1 MLKDI
6 KVQLMKVLRS
16 KWVPLVA
23 LLGILIGLYV
33 YSKDKYRITDRM
45 TTGTNS
51 ITSSSENKNLL
62 NPSMDTNTNQTS
74 LTTVANANDLL
85 PRDTNSQWASLNPI
99 GTGNIAIPDLLES
112 GHHIGLDTI
121 GQSFKNP
128 NYQNRPDP
136 IIQKVNTGPWSQS
149 SIEPD
154 YGRAPF

>member
-1 MLKDI
+1 MFKDI
-6 KVQLMKVLRS
+6 KVQLTKILRS

-23 LLGILIGLYV
+23 FLGILIGLYV

-51 ITSSSENKNLL
+51 VPSNENNNVV
-62 NPSMDTNTNQTS
+62 NPSMDGNIKSTS
-74 LTTVANANDLL
+74 SNSVANANDLL
-85 PRDTNSQWASLNPI
+85 PKDSNSQWASLNPI
-99 GTGNIAIPDLLES
+99 GSGNVAIPDLLES

-136 IIQKVNTGPWSQS
+136 VIQKVSIGPWSQS

-154 YGRAPF
+154 YGRASL

>member
-1 MLKDI
+1 MFKDI
-6 KVQLMKVLRS
+6 KVQLTKILRS

-23 LLGILIGLYV
+23 FLGILIGLYV

-51 ITSSSENKNLL
+51 VPSNENNNVV
-62 NPSMDTNTNQTS
+62 NPSMDGNIKSTS
-74 LTTVANANDLL
+74 SNSVANANDLL
-85 PRDTNSQWASLNPI
+85 PKDTNSQWASLNPI
-99 GTGNIAIPDLLES
+99 GSGNVAIPDLLES

-136 IIQKVNTGPWSQS
+136 VIQKVSIGPWSQS

-154 YGRAPF
+154 YGRASL